1 MACSPISVIECV
13 ISFNYSARLQSKV
26 KSEEESFMKIKR
38 KRKADEAFEEDANM
52 NNRSKQ
58 FRIENQWIPISE
70 NSSITTCTLVPSE
83 PLSPESDI
91 KSSPLTV
98 LSSQFRF
105 RNICTHVCRLSPLPT
120 FSWADSQE
128 VWTLMLRKESQYNR
142 NHQMFDRHP
151 TLQPRMRSILLDWII
166 EVCEVYRLHRETFY
180 LSVDFID
187 RFLSTTN
194 NVMKHQLQLV
204 GITALFI
211 AAKLEEIYPP
221 KIAEFAY
228 VTDGACSEAEI
239 LEQELVIL
247 KALKWDLSPMT
258 ITAWLNVYLQVA
270 NIDHIVEAE
279 HGFVFPQYSSHAF
292 VQIARLTDLCILDIS
307 CMEYTYS
314 QLAAAALYH
323 LTSREMVLSVTGYEW
338 KDLEP
343 CVEWMAPF
351 ARTHMDEGS
360 VEVKFFPSIPA
371 EDSHNIQIHSVD
383 LNMLERA
390 QELQEEIQTLLRA
403 RSPDPQ
409 AQVITQL
416 TPPHSGNKKSN
427 TSKASNTSFSSS
439 ELDSF
444 EKESGELK

>member
-1 MACSPISVIECV
+1 MSRK
-13 ISFNYSARLQSKV
+13 SARLLSKV
-26 KSEEESFMKIKR
+26 KDEEESEVYKKIRR
-38 KRKADEAFEEDANM
+38 KRKADEAFEEDVNM
-52 NNRSKQ
+52 NKRSKQ
-58 FRIENQWIPISE
+58 FRIENQFIPISE

-83 PLSPESDI
+83 PLSPELDV
-91 KSSPLTV
+91 KSSPDVV
-98 LSSQFRF
+98 LKSQFRF
-105 RNICTHVCRLSPLPT
+105 KNICTHVCRLSPLPK

-128 VWTLMLRKESQYNR
+128 VWTLMLQKELLYNR
-142 NHQMFDRHP
+142 NRRMFDFHP
-151 TLQPRMRSILLDWII
+151 TLQARMRSILLDWII

-187 RFLSTTN
+187 RFLSTTK

-221 KIAEFAY
+221 KLAEFAY
-228 VTDGACSEAEI
+228 VTDGACSETEI

-247 KALKWDLSPMT
+247 KELNWDLAPMT
-258 ITAWLNVYLQVA
+258 ITSWLNVYLQVA

-292 VQIARLTDLCILDIS
+292 VQIARLTDLCILDMG
-307 CMEYTYS
+307 CMEYNYS
-314 QLAAAALYH
+314 KLAAAALYY
-323 LTSREMVLSVTGYEW
+323 LTSQEMVLSVTGFDW
-338 KDLEP
+338 KDMEP
-343 CVEWMAPF
+343 CIQWMAPF
-351 ARTHMDEGS
+351 AKTHMDEGP

-371 EDSHNIQIHSVD
+371 EDSHNIQIHAVD

-390 QELQEEIQTLLRA
+390 QEIQEEIQTLLRA

-444 EKESGELK
+444 EKESEDLK